1 MVGTNTSL
9 FTLIT
14 RIICTDDLFLGSE
27 MIVPVLTPRLTLLQD
42 SVWTNAG
49 LTMIALLA
57 TSVNLNNAKGSFQS
71 IKLATVSRK
80 PVLKTMIVRLGS
92 VRFQSVKHVELVP
105 LLLVMTLRGIDL
117 AYLHMTT
124 SVSTLSL
131 WTRTL
136 FQIRVIA

>member
-1 MVGTNTSL
+1 
-9 FTLIT
+9 
-14 RIICTDDLFLGSE
+14 
-27 MIVPVLTPRLTLLQD
+27 
-42 SVWTNAG
+42 
-49 LTMIALLA
+49 MIALLV

-117 AYLHMTT
+117 AYLHTTT

>member
-42 SVWTNAG
+42 SVWTSAG
-49 LTMIALLA
+49 LTMIALLV

-117 AYLHMTT
+117 AYLHTTT

>member
-117 AYLHMTT
+117 AYLHTTT